1 MNLLRSIGGRLFLS
15 MGVVFALFIAAI
27 ATALYG
33 LHNMRG
39 QFTDFLDHD
48 QALFQSVTEMYA
60 QGLQVGQAMRNI
72 ILNPGNKTAHE
83 NFKSAS
89 DGFETALR
97 ATKAIATGEVAEQVA
112 RLEELR
118 SAQRPL
124 QAAVLER
131 VQAND
136 LEGAKG
142 ILNGQETPA
151 WRKIREQLMGMRSA
165 LQEDLVRTRS
175 DVQASSDRILGLSLV
190 MALVALVLGLVI
202 IAWVTL
208 GITRPLKRA
217 LEATHR
223 LAEGDLTVRI
233 ESNSR
238 DEVGQLIAAQA
249 AMVERLKQVI
259 GEVNSAAEAL
269 TGAAGQVSDTA
280 QSLSQGASE
289 QAASVEETSAS
300 LEQMSASI
308 SQNTENAQAT
318 DRIATDAS
326 RQASEGGSAVT
337 DTVAAMKQIADRI
350 SIIEDIAYKTNLLA
364 LNAAIEAARAGEHG
378 KGFAVVAD
386 EVRKLAE
393 RSQTSAQ
400 EISDLAGNSVKVAER
415 AGTLINEVV
424 PAIQRTA
431 ELVQEIAAASVEQS
445 TGVSQVTVAV
455 EQLDKVSQQSA
466 SSSEELAA
474 TAEEMSAQA
483 VQLQQTMAF
492 FKLDE
497 SHGSEHGHGSAR
509 RAVARLKPQVHGRG
523 HDLRH
528 HHAHE
533 DDFEPWA
540 NASFAS
546 EKGDA

>member
-1 MNLLRSIGGRLFLS
+1 MNLSRTIGGRLFFS
-15 MGVVFALFIAAI
+15 MGTVFALFIAAI
-27 ATALYG
+27 TMALYG
-33 LHNMRG
+33 LHSMRG
-39 QFTDFLDHD
+39 QFTGFLDRD
-48 QALFQSVTEMYA
+48 QALFQAVGEMYA
-60 QGLQVGQAMRNI
+60 MGLQSGQAMRNI
-72 ILNPGNKTAHE
+72 ILDPANATAHE
-83 NFKSAS
+83 NFR
-89 DGFETALR
+89 R
-97 ATKAIATGEVAEQVA
+97 ATEGFDAALGAARGLVTARQVGQLDQVEV
-112 RLEELR
+112 LR
-118 SAQRPL
+118 RAHKPL
-124 QAAVLER
+124 QEAVLER
-131 VQAND
+131 VRAGD
-136 LEGAKG
+136 IEGAKAV
-142 ILNGQETPA
+142 LNGQETPA
-151 WRKIREQLMGMRSA
+151 WRKIRQQLLDMRA
-165 LQEDLVRTRS
+165 LMQEELQATRAE
-175 DVQASSDRILGLSLV
+175 VQSTSERVLLTGLAVATL
-190 MALVALVLGLVI
+190 ALVLGLVI
-202 IAWVTL
+202 IAWVTQS
-208 GITRPLKRA
+208 ITRPLKRA
-217 LEATHR
+217 VGVTNR
-223 LAEGDLTVRI
+223 LAEGDLTVRF
-233 ESNSR
+233 EASSR

-466 SSSEELAA
+466 SASEELAA

-523 HDLRH
+523 HDARH
-528 HHAHE
+528 HHVHE
-533 DDFEPWA
+533 DDFEPFERGA
-540 NASFAS
+540 A
-546 EKGDA
+546 

>member
-1 MNLLRSIGGRLFLS
+1 MFKNMKIGTRLGLGF
-15 MGVVFALFIAAI
+15 GVVILLMAITAFIGITRMQSLNASADKLVYDRWPKAVLANDIIDNVNLIARNMRNILLAESKEEFKAEKERLLGARKIIGERMTKLEETVKTAEGKALLNEIKALRAKNIEAQDHLLALAAEGRTDEAKALLFGELRTLQRGYLDAVNNMI
-27 ATALYG
+27 KYQGSLFEQTGAETTQTYEQGRTVLIGITATALVFG
-33 LHNMRG
+33 VL
-39 QFTDFLDHD
+39 
-48 QALFQSVTEMYA
+48 
-60 QGLQVGQAMRNI
+60 
-72 ILNPGNKTAHE
+72 
-83 NFKSAS
+83 
-89 DGFETALR
+89 
-97 ATKAIATGEVAEQVA
+97 IAFW
-112 RLEELR
+112 
-118 SAQRPL
+118 
-124 QAAVLER
+124 
-131 VQAND
+131 
-136 LEGAKG
+136 
-142 ILNGQETPA
+142 I
-151 WRKIREQLMGMRSA
+151 
-165 LQEDLVRTRS
+165 TR
-175 DVQASSDRILGLSLV
+175 
-190 MALVALVLGLVI
+190 
-202 IAWVTL
+202 
-208 GITRPLKRA
+208 GITGPLNRA
-217 LEATHR
+217 VGVTNR
-223 LAEGDLTVRI
+223 LAEGDLTVRF
-233 ESNSR
+233 ETSSR

-326 RQASEGGSAVT
+326 RQASEGGSAVA

-445 TGVSQVTVAV
+445 TGVGQVTVAV

-466 SSSEELAA
+466 SASEELAA

-497 SHGSEHGHGSAR
+497 SHGAEHGHGSAR
-509 RAVARLKPQVHGRG
+509 RAVARLKPQAHGRG
-523 HDLRH
+523 HDARH

-533 DDFEPWA
+533 DDFEP
-540 NASFAS
+540 F
-546 EKGDA
+546 EKGAA

>member
-1 MNLLRSIGGRLFLS
+1 MFKNMKIGTRLGLGF
-15 MGVVFALFIAAI
+15 GVVILLMAITAFIGITRMQSLNHSADLLVQDRWPKAVWANDIIDNVNLI
-27 ATALYG
+27 AR
-33 LHNMRG
+33 N
-39 QFTDFLDHD
+39 
-48 QALFQSVTEMYA
+48 
-60 QGLQVGQAMRNI
+60 MRNI
-72 ILNPGNKTAHE
+72 LLAESQEELKAEKERLLEARKVIGERMAKLEETIKTEEGKALLNEIK
-83 NFKSAS
+83 
-89 DGFETALR
+89 ALR
-97 ATKAIATGEVAEQVA
+97 AKNVEAQDRLLALVAEGRMNEA
-112 RLEELR
+112 KDLLFGELR
-118 SAQRPL
+118 TLQRGYFD
-124 QAAVLER
+124 AVNKMIKFQGGLFEKTGVETTETYEQGR
-131 VQAND
+131 TV
-136 LEGAKG
+136 LIG
-142 ILNGQETPA
+142 ITA
-151 WRKIREQLMGMRSA
+151 
-165 LQEDLVRTRS
+165 T
-175 DVQASSDRILGLSLV
+175 
-190 MALVALVLGLVI
+190 ALVLGVL
-202 IAWVTL
+202 IAFWITR
-208 GITRPLKRA
+208 GITGPLNRA
-217 LEATHR
+217 VGVTNR

-466 SSSEELAA
+466 SASEELAA

-523 HDLRH
+523 HDARH
-528 HHAHE
+528 HHVHE
-533 DDFEPWA
+533 DDFEPFERGA
-540 NASFAS
+540 A
-546 EKGDA
+546 